1 MAIDDVSIDVA
12 CGQFR
17 GQYRYEGQ
25 GPTQMIDFGNYSYCF
40 RMNKYGKGKKGNGE
54 GREGKGREERR
65 EGGK

>member
-40 RMNKYGKGKKGNGE
+40 RMNKYGKGKRREWRRE
-54 GREGKGREERR
+54 GREKGGREVLSF
-65 EGGK
+65 